1 MTIKQK
7 VLNWCKRPFANHPFA
22 FAQTPEEFEA
32 QAKFIEYKQ
41 KYYKGYN
48 LEQYVKFVREY
59 AKEFLS

>member
-22 FAQTPEEFEA
+22 FAETQEEFEA
-32 QAKFIEYKQ
+32 QAKFLDYKRLH
-41 KYYKGYN
+41 YRGYN

-59 AKEFLS
+59 AKNFL